1 MKIEVHLYAMLRE
14 SIGSTC
20 WLEFTQSSITCE
32 EVVVAFKEKFPMFV
46 HTPLRVAINHSFAN
60 STDLIASDSIH
71 IALIPPV
78 SGG

>member
-20 WLEFTQSSITCE
+20 WLEFTQPRITCE

-60 STDLIASDSIH
+60 STDLIASDCIH